1 MELTFDG
8 QQHKLILTDDE
19 FAQLEYLYI
28 EKCTPVKEIA
38 RYFNI
43 SPSVMDA
50 QLIKLGLVKKKSEIE
65 EERYLT
71 AKREVKTFKP
81 KPVIVRQYK
90 EKPYMAY
97 DITELFTNGGDY
109 L

>member
-8 QQHKLILTDDE
+8 QQHKLILTEDE

-28 EKCTPVKEIA
+28 EKGTPVKEIA

-43 SPSVMDA
+43 SPSILDA

-65 EERYLT
+65 DQKFLE
-71 AKREVKTFKP
+71 AKRESRTFEP
-81 KPVIVRQYK
+81 KPFVVREYHK
-90 EKPYMAY
+90 KPHVST
-97 DITELFTNGGDY
+97 DLTELFTNGSDY